1 MRTSESA
8 RARVVLLLV
17 GAALATVGMLF
28 WPAPEAVLAT
38 DSDGD
43 GLSDAE
49 EAAFGTDPNQVDTDG
64 DNLTD
69 FNEIYYTGTAPG
81 NPDTDMDGETD
92 DVDATPL
99 AADTNPGGCSAVS
112 ASYSTNLTPKEALPG
127 TSAAEGVG
135 VYVHNGEMVYSQPLL
150 HVRGRKM
157 DMDFS
162 ITYRSGITYN
172 GPVGRNWEWSF
183 PKIEEQGNGD
193 VLYRNV
199 HLFDVDDDD
208 PNQRTYTSPAGF
220 PGALVLD
227 KNAMEWQMTFPNGYE
242 ETFEAAS
249 GDQDRPKGGVTE
261 LGFMTRWNSG
271 IGFTWTQQQITTVTD
286 DLNRNYT
293 ITYYGT
299 GRVQKITDF
308 SGREV
313 ELKYNCKDQLVW
325 VRSPD
330 CATTSPGA
338 GSRSSATR
346 RTSTRR

>member
-1 MRTSESA
+1 
-8 RARVVLLLV
+8 
-17 GAALATVGMLF
+17 
-28 WPAPEAVLAT
+28 
-38 DSDGD
+38 
-43 GLSDAE
+43 
-49 EAAFGTDPNQVDTDG
+49 
-64 DNLTD
+64 
-69 FNEIYYTGTAPG
+69 
-81 NPDTDMDGETD
+81 
-92 DVDATPL
+92 
-99 AADTNPGGCSAVS
+99 
-112 ASYSTNLTPKEALPG
+112 
-127 TSAAEGVG
+127 
-135 VYVHNGEMVYSQPLL
+135 
-150 HVRGRKM
+150 
-157 DMDFS
+157 
-162 ITYRSGITYN
+162 
-172 GPVGRNWEWSF
+172 VGRNWEWSF

-286 DLNRNYT
+286 DLNRSYT

-299 GRVQKITDF
+299 GRIQKITDF

-325 VRSPD
+325 VRSPVCGD
-330 CATTSPGA
+330 FPWGRITQFCYTTDVNPLLTNNLTWITSPAGDRWLEVRYDGNDRVSRQYVGSTTSYWSFTYGTGTTTVVDPVGNQRIWSYS
-338 GSRSSATR
+338 GPCPTDLWEYSNRTSGPRTPETGTRSSGTTGTSAARRSSTPRATGWTIR
-346 RTSTRR
+346 GTPTSR